1 MKKLKSAIAL
11 ILALVMALSLAACGK
26 GSETAKTTDSPGASS
41 APNSVD
47 NAEHPDYVYSAQFKA
62 LDISTAHGISVYGG
76 NDAGVYISWAEKVGE
91 EIPEG
96 AVPEYEGQYDVYEDR
111 IGMIDYEGN
120 IRTLEN
126 YKPLPRITDAEGRRD
141 FSSYSGLNGIY
152 PMADGRLLAVES
164 LGSSWSDA
172 PEGVDESSEEYWSYY
187 QNTNE
192 YYIRVLNADG
202 SEVSTNKIAV
212 EPGGY
217 LNTYASAADASGN
230 LVCSQDDKVAVIG
243 TDGSISATIS
253 GGDIYIDRVVTLKD
267 GTLAATTYG
276 EQGMELLP
284 IDIAG
289 GKLGTAVALP
299 NDAYNL
305 YAGGGDYDLYY
316 NSGINLY
323 GYDAATGEST
333 KLLNW
338 MDCDINGDNMSGM
351 SFGSDG
357 RILVVINHWSY
368 NRYSENDN
376 GNTGEVAIV
385 SKTPYDSAPQ
395 KTILTLAAQYISGS
409 NLSEAIINF
418 NRSNDKYRISVK
430 DYSEY
435 NTEDDYTAG
444 LTKLNTEILA
454 GNLPDMLILNGQMP
468 YEQYAAKGIL
478 EDLYPYIDSDSEIS
492 REDFFPTVMS
502 ALEVDGKLCQ
512 AASSF
517 GIQSVMGAKSVVG
530 DTPGWTYE
538 QYNAALATMPE
549 GCSGFSRYMTRDDML
564 RNLLAADIGY
574 YVNWTTGECSF
585 DSPEF
590 VNLLNFAAGF
600 PAESPSDEEYVDDMT
615 LISEGRQ
622 MLLNAYIS
630 NFDDVLYNDVYFGQ
644 NNSTYI
650 GYPTNEGVGNTL
662 SVNGGIAITK
672 NCADKD
678 GAWQFV
684 RTFLTEK
691 GQDEMYDYNM
701 PTNMK
706 LFDRYL
712 EHEMTPEYEKDA
724 SGNFILDENGE
735 RIPVSKGGIGTADGH
750 VYEIYAITQEQAD
763 NLRAVINSTTKLAN
777 YNDSIFDIVNEQAQV
792 FFAGQKSAEE
802 VAQLIQSKA
811 NIYVNEQR

>member
-1 MKKLKSAIAL
+1 MKKLKSVIAL
-11 ILALVMALSLAACGK
+11 ILVLVMALSLAACGK
-26 GSETAKTTDSPGASS
+26 GREAAKTTDSPGTSS

-47 NAEHPDYVYSAQFKA
+47 NAVHPDYVYSAQFKA
-62 LDISTAHGISVYGG
+62 LDISTDHGISVYGG

-111 IGMIDYEGN
+111 IGMIDYDGN
-120 IRTLEN
+120 VRTLGN
-126 YKPLPRITDAEGRRD
+126 YKPLPRISDAEGRRD
-141 FSSYSGLNGIY
+141 FSSYSGLSGIY
-152 PMADGRLLAVES
+152 PMADGRLVAVEN
-164 LGSSWSDA
+164 LGSSWSEA
-172 PEGVDESSEEYWSYY
+172 PEGIDESSEEYWSYY
-187 QNTNE
+187 QNTND

-217 LNTYASAADASGN
+217 LNAYASAADAGGN
-230 LVCSQDDKVAVIG
+230 LVCSQDDKLVVVG

-267 GTLAATTYG
+267 GTLAATTWG

-284 IDIAG
+284 VDIAG
-289 GKLGTAVALP
+289 GKLGKAVALP

-305 YAGGGDYDLYY
+305 DAGGGDYDLYY

-323 GYDAATGEST
+323 GYDAATGESV

-338 MDCDINGDNMSGM
+338 MDCDINGNNMSGM

-368 NRYSENDN
+368 NRYSENNN
-376 GNTGEVAIV
+376 GNNGELAIV
-385 SKTPYDSAPQ
+385 SKLPYDSAPQ
-395 KTILTLAAQYISGS
+395 KTILTLATQYIGS
-409 NLSEAIINF
+409 SALSDAIINF
-418 NRSNDKYRISVK
+418 NRSSDKYRISVQ

-435 NTEDDYTAG
+435 NTEDDYSAG

-454 GNLPDMLILNGQMP
+454 GNLPDMLILNGEMP

-492 REDFFPTVMS
+492 REDFFPTVMK

-549 GCSGFSRYMTRDDML
+549 GCTGFSRYMTRGDML
-564 RNLLAADIGY
+564 RNLLAADVGY
-574 YVNWTTGECSF
+574 YVNWTTGECRF

-600 PAESPSDEEYVDDMT
+600 PAESPSDDEYVDDMT

-644 NNSTYI
+644 NNATYI

-691 GQDEMYDYNM
+691 GQDEMYDYNL

-712 EHEMTPEYEKDA
+712 EHEMIPEYEKDA
-724 SGNFILDENGE
+724 SGNFVLDESGE
-735 RIPVSKGGIGTADGH
+735 RIPVSKGGFGTADGH

-777 YNDSIFDIVNEQAQV
+777 YNDSIFDIVNEQAQA
-792 FFAGQKSAEE
+792 FFAGQKSADE
-802 VAQLIQSKA
+802 VAKLIQSKA

>member
-1 MKKLKSAIAL
+1 MKKFKSAVAL

-126 YKPLPRITDAEGRRD
+126 YKPLPRISDAEGRRD
-141 FSSYSGLNGIY
+141 FSSYSGLSGIY
-152 PMADGRLLAVES
+152 PMADGRLVAVEN
-164 LGSSWSDA
+164 LGSSWSEA
-172 PEGVDESSEEYWSYY
+172 PEGIDESSEEYWSYY
-187 QNTNE
+187 QNTND
-192 YYIRVLNADG
+192 YYIRVLSADG
-202 SEVSTNKIAV
+202 SEVSTNKIAI
-212 EPGGY
+212 EPGGN
-217 LNTYASAADASGN
+217 LNIYASAADASGN
-230 LVCSQDDKVAVIG
+230 LVCSQDDKLVVVG
-243 TDGSISATIS
+243 TDGSISATIP
-253 GGDIYIDRVVTLKD
+253 GGDMYIDRVVTLKD
-267 GTLAATTYG
+267 GTIAATTYG

-305 YAGGGDYDLYY
+305 YSGGGDYDLYY

-323 GYDAATGEST
+323 GYDAASGESV

-338 MDCDINGDNMSGM
+338 MDCDINGNNMSGM

-376 GNTGEVAIV
+376 GNTGELAIV
-385 SKTPYDSAPQ
+385 SKLPYESVPQ
-395 KTILTLAAQYISGS
+395 KTILTLATQYIGS
-409 NLSEAIINF
+409 SALSDAIINF
-418 NRSNDKYRISVK
+418 NRSSDKYRISVQ

-435 NTEDDYTAG
+435 NTEDDYSAG

-454 GNLPDMLILNGQMP
+454 GNLPDMLILNGEMP

-492 REDFFPTVMS
+492 REDFFPTVMA

-549 GCSGFSRYMTRDDML
+549 GCTGFSRYMTRDDML
-564 RNLLAADIGY
+564 RNLLSADIGY
-574 YVNWTTGECSF
+574 YVNWTTGECRF

-600 PAESPSDEEYVDDMT
+600 PAEPPSDDEYVDDMT

-644 NNSTYI
+644 NNATYI

-691 GQDEMYDYNM
+691 GQDEMYDYNL

-706 LFDRYL
+706 LFNRYL

-724 SGNFILDENGE
+724 SGNFVLDENGN
-735 RIPVSKGGIGTADGH
+735 RIPVSKGGFGTADGH

-777 YNDSIFDIVNEQAQV
+777 YNDSIFDIVNEQAQA
-792 FFAGQKSAEE
+792 FFAGQKSADE
-802 VAQLIQSKA
+802 VAKLIQSKA